1 MCLPTSQCFN
11 AISRFYALLTAQ
23 AALEMPCKPYGRS
36 FGPSETRA
44 KSVQVFLPLV
54 WETCFRLRKKTRR
67 LPKPRTFP
75 VRNIYS

>member
-44 KSVQVFLPLV
+44 KPVQVF
-54 WETCFRLRKKTRR
+54 FA
-67 LPKPRTFP
+67 TFMG
-75 VRNIYS
+75 NLFSSEEKNAQNT